1 MNLPVG
7 YTYNIQLAG
16 YGFDQFDEKG
26 PIDYD
31 RFVHEFRAFPW
42 ASQVG
47 QANGGS
53 APTLS
58 VRNRSNGTDHWVSA
72 AKHGAGHIY
81 LLGIVHTREKR
92 GFLGLGSPKPVRWV
106 EIYVAEEAGTVEKTF
121 RTFFAGNTEALLS
134 ELRALPKFDEM
145 EARK

>member
-1 MNLPVG
+1 MIAF
-7 YTYNIQLAG
+7 TCNIQLAG

-26 PIDYD
+26 PIDYEG
-31 RFVHEFRAFPW
+31 FVREFRTFPW

-47 QANGGS
+47 QAQGRS
-53 APTLS
+53 EPTLS
-58 VRNRSNGTDHWVSA
+58 VRNHSNGTDYWVSA
-72 AKHGAGHIY
+72 AKHGHGHVY
-81 LLGIVHTREKR
+81 LVGIVHTKEKS
-92 GFLGLGSPKPVRWV
+92 GMFGLGRPKPVRWV

-121 RTFFAGNTEALLS
+121 RTFFGGSTETLLT